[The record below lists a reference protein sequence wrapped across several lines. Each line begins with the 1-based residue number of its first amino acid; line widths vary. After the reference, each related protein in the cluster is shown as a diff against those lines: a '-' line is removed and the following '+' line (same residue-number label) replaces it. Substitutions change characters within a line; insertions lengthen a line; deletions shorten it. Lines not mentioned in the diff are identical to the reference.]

1 MTFSKMMEAGKE
13 RKDAIKAAMLVKMAA
28 IQQGETR
35 ITKMLC
41 VRPTSI
47 SKEIMDE

>member
-28 IQQGETR
+28 IQQA
-35 ITKMLC
+35 KLNYKDA
-41 VRPTSI
+41 VREANLRYQKKLSV
-47 SKEIMDE
+47 K